1 MESGVVR
8 SERVKEREIFAL
20 GARLYDP
27 YHCFDIEVSGAVSRK
42 QSLVLRAKWI

>member
-8 SERVKEREIFAL
+8 SERVKDVL